1 MNTTLYR
8 FKKVFEKGNIN
19 ELKDYY
25 VKDNND
31 IQEHLEST
39 GEEAD
44 LNELETILDDYVK
57 ESIKNKWYNNAQERA
72 KKDGQHSV
80 AVHKALKHI
89 PRQLACDTSF
99 WQWLSLVKFRRYTI
113 FRWCDIKN
121 QIKLAS
127 KADSHRDLE
136 LIEQDSNIPSSFL
149 GRLIGGSS
157 MKHTTSLHSISR
169 LFWSSEYLYSETD
182 GYSLA
187 EDAYSPQDLAQA
199 LLQRRYTQHYIIAR
213 TFATK
218 LKREKNSL
226 PKDLKKPIQSAA
238 RKLSLAFATINSDY
252 LDKKDI
258 EDLINFN

>member
-1 MNTTLYR
+1 MNTTLYK
-8 FKKVFEKGNIN
+8 FKKVFEKSNID
-19 ELKDYY
+19 ELRDYY
-25 VKDNND
+25 PKNNNG
-31 IQEHLEST
+31 IQEYLEST
-39 GEEAD
+39 GIEAD

-57 ESIKNKWYNNAQERA
+57 DSIKNKWYNGDERG

-89 PRQLACDTSF
+89 PRQLACDTCF

-113 FRWCDIKN
+113 FRWCNIKN

-136 LIEQDSNIPSSFL
+136 LIEQDSIIPTSFL
-149 GRLIGGSS
+149 NRLIGGSS
-157 MKHTTSLHSISR
+157 MKSTTNLHSISR

-199 LLQRRYTQHYIIAR
+199 LLQRRYSQHYTIAR
-213 TFATK
+213 TFAAK
-218 LKREKNSL
+218 LKREKTSL
-226 PKDLKKPIQSAA
+226 PTDLKKPIQRAA
-238 RKLSLAFATINSDY
+238 KKLSLAFATINSDY
-252 LDKKDI
+252 LDKKDL
-258 EDLINFN
+258 EDLIDFN